1 MNGYIYQQSNMMCPP
16 PDKDE
21 KKQLRRYYFRIAW
34 IVVTLIFVFSILNTL
49 ILQLCAAM
57 LGGGYSKEQ
66 IDAGKEIIRSTPLM
80 KAIYSYGFPFI
91 ADIAAF
97 GVGLLVTK
105 TDIRKKF
112 TVKGIT
118 SGSFLKFTALSFG
131 VVTVGSVI
139 NVIISAIAA
148 ALSGKLSDFSVNN
161 TSALNIAPQNNPLWL
176 EILIYLY
183 ICLLGP
189 IMEELIFR
197 GVLLDGLRKYGNT
210 FGIIMSAVLFG
221 LMHQNFSQCLPAVCM
236 GLVWAYIAVKYNSLV
251 PSMILHIINNSMS
264 AVLMVLIQNS
274 SIDISNLQATIMG
287 YMPLVIAS
295 LLNVAL
301 RLACIIASIVIIIRF
316 YSSGGKLFRTSL
328 YSKQRTWKYFFTS
341 VPWLVVIAYMLYGTV
356 TTISI

>member
-80 KAIYSYGFPFI
+80 KAIYSYVFPFI

-118 SGSFLKFTALSFG
+118 GGSFLKFTALSFG

-139 NVIISAIAA
+139 NV
-148 ALSGKLSDFSVNN
+148 
-161 TSALNIAPQNNPLWL
+161 
-176 EILIYLY
+176 
-183 ICLLGP
+183 
-189 IMEELIFR
+189 
-197 GVLLDGLRKYGNT
+197 
-210 FGIIMSAVLFG
+210 
-221 LMHQNFSQCLPAVCM
+221 
-236 GLVWAYIAVKYNSLV
+236 
-251 PSMILHIINNSMS
+251 
-264 AVLMVLIQNS
+264 
-274 SIDISNLQATIMG
+274 
-287 YMPLVIAS
+287 
-295 LLNVAL
+295 
-301 RLACIIASIVIIIRF
+301 
-316 YSSGGKLFRTSL
+316 
-328 YSKQRTWKYFFTS
+328 
-341 VPWLVVIAYMLYGTV
+341 
-356 TTISI
+356 

>member
-1 MNGYIYQQSNMMCPP
+1 MNDQSYKQSNMMCPP
-16 PDKDE
+16 PDRDE
-21 KKQLRRYYFRIAW
+21 KKQLRRYYFRLAW
-34 IVVTLIFVFSILNTL
+34 IVVTLIFIFSILNTL
-49 ILQLCAAM
+49 ILQISAAI

-66 IDAGKEIIRSTPLM
+66 LDAGKEIIRSTPLM
-80 KAIYSYGFPFI
+80 KAIYSYGFPFV

-97 GVGLLVTK
+97 SVGLLITK
-105 TDIRKKF
+105 TDIGKKF
-112 TVKGIT
+112 TVKNISG
-118 SGSFLKFTALSFG
+118 GSFLKFTALSFG

-139 NVIISAIAA
+139 NLIITAIAA
-148 ALSGKLSDFSVNN
+148 ALSGKLSDFSVTN
-161 TSALNIAPQNNPLWL
+161 TSALSIAPQNNPLWL

-274 SIDISNLQATIMG
+274 NISIDNLQSAVMSSV
-287 YMPLVIAS
+287 PLIIAS

-301 RLACIIASIVIIIRF
+301 RLACIIGSIVIVIRF
-316 YSSGGKLFRTSL
+316 YSSGGKLFRSSI
-328 YSKQRTWKYFFTS
+328 YSNQRTWKYFFTS

-356 TTISI
+356 TSIGI